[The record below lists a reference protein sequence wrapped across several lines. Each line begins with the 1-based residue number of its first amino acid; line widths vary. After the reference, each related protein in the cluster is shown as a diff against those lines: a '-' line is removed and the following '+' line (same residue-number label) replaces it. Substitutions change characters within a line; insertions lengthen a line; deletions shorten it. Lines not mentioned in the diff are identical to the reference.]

1 MGSYPVVVL
10 FINRKNFLALAAVSF
25 LQSRSLIANAASVPS
40 LKPARLGQTIIW
52 RGKKYTAVKS
62 GNKLIWNKGAPL
74 AFQKSATPL
83 PSIAN
88 IDLAASD
95 EVPEGVTQVF
105 SPRDRNARGKSFFVS
120 RENGVLNAFD
130 TTCTHEK
137 CQVQNG
143 IPRLI
148 CACHL
153 SFFNRVTGFPEEG
166 PAKRP
171 LQNYPVKE
179 ASGRIIV
186 TVSF

>member
-1 MGSYPVVVL
+1 MSL
-10 FINRKNFLALAAVSF
+10 ISRKNFLALAVVSF

-40 LKPARLGQTIIW
+40 LQPTRVGQTIIW
-52 RGKKYTAVKS
+52 RSKKYTAIKS
-62 GNKLIWNKGAPL
+62 GKKIVWDKGAAL
-74 AFQKSATPL
+74 TSKKAEVPL
-83 PSIAN
+83 PSVAN

-95 EVPEGVTQVF
+95 EVPEGMTQIF
-105 SPRDRNARGKSFFVS
+105 SPKNRNARGRSFFVS

-143 IPRLI
+143 LPRLV

-153 SFFNRVTGFPEEG
+153 SFFNRITGVPEEG

-179 ASGRIIV
+179 TAGRIIV
-186 TVSF
+186 TVTF